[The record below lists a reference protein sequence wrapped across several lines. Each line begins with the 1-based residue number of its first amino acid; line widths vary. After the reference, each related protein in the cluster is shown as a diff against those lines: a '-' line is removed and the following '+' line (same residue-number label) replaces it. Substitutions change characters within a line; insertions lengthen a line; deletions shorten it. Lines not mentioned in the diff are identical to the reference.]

1 MKCACL
7 ALLLITGAAIAAD
20 LPFAPYQA
28 KHLPTAELT
37 TIPRGFRLS
46 FNNQEGKDNYAIAIA
61 NTGGMIVPAQHKL
74 VMKLRG
80 HAKNKNTS
88 VAVHIL
94 TAQDGSDKWTTHYS
108 KSVSGDGTDDRTLIL
123 GLDSDFHLADAQ
135 WDLRQ
140 IKIHLNG
147 RENPNGFSALD
158 VRDLRIAAPDELG
171 VAGDFVVMP
180 TPEQLPPRNRPAP
193 APATLPSPGLTKP
206 VTVFFDLDNED
217 RAAFIARKQSGI
229 QPPERNNHDGFRGY
243 LLKGAEGLVELVE
256 EPDLAEIVVYSR
268 AAAAPDAAHVHPGK
282 KLLVYGQVADADVLA
297 RLPLRWQRR
306 DGDEYVERL
315 PLLATPASRELL
327 AGATLSPSAFARYF
341 DLTPAN
347 DAQRLIDFADQSP
360 CVLRSADTMYVAAG
374 IGTGIIPDGQFYDRF
389 LLQAIVYLTRG
400 KDALALLEQRS
411 QALSDQQQRADRD
424 LVSRV
429 ATAAGIPANQRDA
442 YRVGMSKDNFGRFGY
457 SVGEGLTIANIS
469 SNTMVS
475 NGRQNYLL
483 TVPEQVGQRALAVT
497 AIDWVG
503 KTYRITCGSLSYDLQ
518 FSLLTPYIRYG
529 FGTNQQALMLPEN
542 LADHAIL
549 VTAKGARH
557 CDIRQQ
563 DVLYDR
569 QRDGDLAQPWLLLF
583 RNGDCRPLHVV
594 FSHQPQAITVNVQ
607 DGAIEDI
614 RFHGTPDQPLGDILC
629 GWPCGA
635 KDVNATPWVD
645 ALPMNTLTRLALFTA
660 IAVNYPAGCD
670 EIFRIDPQTQRVHIV
685 QMTRFQ
691 PIATAW
697 RTVPRDIAL
706 MPPLMAFAAEE
717 NLLVHPES
725 PLQDLDL
732 PSKYGP
738 GKAVMDSAVLR
749 YAIDLHIARDIILPD
764 IDTADPWR
772 EQFNALFAGGVR
784 WSWGGGAPAN
794 NVSPALPGGGRG
806 GDNICPFTWQFGLT
820 TALQGYHLL
829 TPENR
834 AKLRQRV
841 QRRFIEPLDLFQYK
855 NHARHRREPFSG
867 LEYPVTFRSIYA
879 LGVNYADGFGTGYQY
894 GDVNEACSV
903 ITWLGEQLADHCGLR
918 PLAETNWAYFK
929 YVMRHQMLIDD
940 WAYHAGSCREDG
952 AGAWIDML
960 NGEYAGML
968 SYARLAAIVGDQPTH
983 EHALYRA
990 AKKAV
995 PTIARL
1001 RFHRFLGEPVPFGD
1015 PKRSLAV
1022 VTGFNEFT
1030 GAQAYRLPLRLNGN
1044 IITAMDLFDFSQG
1057 APGTLYRLYDRYAKP
1072 ELLAY
1077 LHAYTIP
1084 AFTSPDGFQ
1093 AGFRYLQPLAWF
1105 QADDDHLNQW
1115 TNELFAR
1122 LSDHSAK
1129 DWPGITVPYPV
1140 GLVMA
1145 RKYHAP
1151 VLEQCQSLQL
1161 TEATYD
1167 VQQRQLKLSIQ
1178 ADAHSRA
1185 VIPTPKALSVNGHSV
1200 DTPIALTVNGRSV
1213 DTPIADTMP
1222 LPLQPGQNTIQAQ
1235 Y

>member
-7 ALLLITGAAIAAD
+7 ALLLITGATIAAD
-20 LPFAPYQA
+20 LTFAPYLA
-28 KHLPTAELT
+28 EHLPKSELT
-37 TIPRGFRLS
+37 VIPRGFRLS
-46 FNNQEGKDNYAIAIA
+46 FSNEEGKDNYAIAIA
-61 NTGGMIVPAQHKL
+61 STGGLIVPAQHKL
-74 VMKLRG
+74 VMILRG

-94 TAQDGSDKWTTHYS
+94 TAQDGSDKLVTHYS

-147 RENPNGFSALD
+147 RDNPNGFSALD

-180 TPEQLPPRNRPAP
+180 TPEQVLPRNRPAP
-193 APATLPSPGLTKP
+193 APAAMPSPGLPKP

-217 RAAFIARKQSGI
+217 VDAFIAIKQSGV
-229 QPPERNNHDGFRGY
+229 QPPERNHHDGFRGY
-243 LLKGAEGLVELVE
+243 LLKGAEGLVELVAS
-256 EPDLAEIVVYSR
+256 PDHAEVVVYSR
-268 AAAAPDAAHVHPGK
+268 AAAAPDVAHVHPGK

-297 RLPLRWQRR
+297 ALPLSWQRR
-306 DGDEYVERL
+306 DGNDDYVDRL
-315 PLLATPASRELL
+315 PLQATPAGQELL

-341 DLTPAN
+341 DLAPAS
-347 DAQRLIDFADQSP
+347 DARRLIDFADQSP
-360 CVLRSADTMYVAAG
+360 CVLRSTDTMYVAAG
-374 IGTGIIPDGQFYDRF
+374 IGAGIIPDGQFYDRF
-389 LLQAIVYLTRG
+389 LLQAILYLTRG
-400 KDALALLEQRS
+400 KDALALLENRS
-411 QALSDQQQRADRD
+411 QALRDQQQRSARA

-429 ATAAGIPANQRDA
+429 ATAAGIPANQHDA
-442 YRVGMSKDNFGRFGY
+442 YQVGMSKDNFGRFGY

-483 TVPEQVGQRALAVT
+483 TVPEQEGQRALAVT

-529 FGTNQQALMLPEN
+529 FGANQQALMLPEN
-542 LADHAIL
+542 LATHAVVI
-549 VTAKGARH
+549 TTKGARH
-557 CDIRQQ
+557 YNLAQQ

-583 RNGDCRPLHVV
+583 QNGDCRPLHVV
-594 FSHQPQAITVNVQ
+594 FSHQPQAITTTVR

-614 RFHGTPDQPLGDILC
+614 RCHGTPDQPLGDILC
-629 GWPCGA
+629 GWPWGA
-635 KDVNATPWVD
+635 KDVQAAPWVD
-645 ALPMNTLTRLALFTA
+645 TLPADVLTRLGLFTA

-670 EIFRIDPQTQRVHIV
+670 EIFRIDPQSQRVHIV

-697 RTVPRDIAL
+697 NSAHRDLAV
-706 MPPLMAFAAEE
+706 MPPLMAFAAKE

-738 GKAVMDSAVLR
+738 SKAVMDSAVLR
-749 YAIDLHIARDIILPD
+749 YAIDLPVARDIILPD

-772 EQFNALFAGGVR
+772 EQYNALFAGGVR
-784 WSWGGGAPAN
+784 WSWGGGAPAD

-806 GDNICPFTWQFGLT
+806 GDNISPFTWQFGLT
-820 TALQGYHLL
+820 TSLQGYHLL
-829 TPENR
+829 NPENR

-867 LEYPVTFRSIYA
+867 LEYPVTFRSTYA
-879 LGVNYADGFGTGYQY
+879 LGVNYADGFGTSYQY
-894 GDVNEACSV
+894 GDVNEACSI
-903 ITWLGEQLADHCGLR
+903 ITWLGEQLADRFALR
-918 PLAETNWAYFK
+918 PLIETNWAYFK
-929 YVMRHQMLIDD
+929 YVMRHQMVIDD

-968 SYARLAAIVGDQPTH
+968 SYARLAAIAGDQPAH

-1001 RFHRFLGEPVPFGD
+1001 RFHRYLGEPVPFGD

-1022 VTGFNEFT
+1022 VTGFNEFA
-1030 GAQAYRLPLRLNGN
+1030 GAQSYRLPLRLNSN
-1044 IITAMDLFDFSQG
+1044 IIWAMDLFDFSQG
-1057 APGTLYRLYDRYAKP
+1057 APGSLYRLYDRYAKP

-1077 LHAYTIP
+1077 MRAYTIP

-1105 QADDDHLNQW
+1105 QADNDQLNQW
-1115 TNELFAR
+1115 TDELFSR
-1122 LSDHSAK
+1122 LSDQSAK

-1151 VLEQCQSLQL
+1151 VLEQCQCLQL

-1167 VQQRQLKLSIQ
+1167 VQLRQLKLSIQ
-1178 ADAHSRA
+1178 ADAQSRA
-1185 VIPTPKALSVNGHSV
+1185 VIPTPKTLSVNG
-1200 DTPIALTVNGRSV
+1200 RSHTLPV
-1213 DTPIADTMP
+1213 TDTMP
-1222 LPLQPGQNTIQAQ
+1222 LPLQPGPNTIQAQ